1 MNHEGHLSGGIV
13 LFSAVTLNYIKIV
26 TFETPVHFATYFMR
40 AVI

>member
-1 MNHEGHLSGGIV
+1 MNHEGYLSGGIV

-26 TFETPVHFATYFMR
+26 TFETPVHFATYFMH